1 MHPILYNST
10 FHVKG
15 GAGRADVVDY
25 DGSTNAGQR
34 QAVCDALNIYIYVKR
49 KATQPASV
57 QRIFSRGCIA
67 LNTIQNMLMST
78 IVRLLRHK
86 SKGWIRRTK
95 KEEAS
100 FVRAVA

>member
-57 QRIFSRGCIA
+57 QRIFSRGC
-67 LNTIQNMLMST
+67 TQ
-78 IVRLLRHK
+78 HD
-86 SKGWIRRTK
+86 SKH
-95 KEEAS
+95 AD
-100 FVRAVA
+100 VNNRAVATP